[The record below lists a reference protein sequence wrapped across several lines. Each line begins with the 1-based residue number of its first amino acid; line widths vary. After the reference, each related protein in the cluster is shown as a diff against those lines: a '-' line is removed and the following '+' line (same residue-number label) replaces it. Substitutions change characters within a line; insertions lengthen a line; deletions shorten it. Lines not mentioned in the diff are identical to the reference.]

1 MQFTVPANLFALD
14 DEDKDDLE
22 TTLPTLA
29 ALRSVITPIML
40 RALDDS
46 SDQLQ
51 RLWRDMDISVMGMSS
66 LSLLGNS
73 ADR

>member
-1 MQFTVPANLFALD
+1 MQFTAPANLFALD

-29 ALRSVITPIML
+29 ALRSCITPIMY

-46 SDQLQ
+46 SDTLQ
-51 RLWRDMDISVMGMSS
+51 SLWKDMEVTADGMS
-66 LSLLGNS
+66 
-73 ADR
+73 